1 MEITPA
7 AREAIKKF
15 LKNEKDGSR
24 FRIKIETG
32 GCSGLSYKTEMGL
45 PLEDDLV
52 IDGNIVT
59 NKTSQ
64 DFIQNLILDYTDT
77 ISFSGFTFTNPDAK
91 GTCGCGISF
100 DI

>member
-7 AREAIKKF
+7 AKDAIFKF
-15 LKNEKDGSR
+15 LKTENVKNV
-24 FRIKIETG
+24 FRVKVETG
-32 GCSGLSYKTEMGL
+32 GCSGLSYKTEIGL
-45 PLEDDLV
+45 PLSDDIIV
-52 IDGNIVT
+52 DGRIVT
-59 NKTSQ
+59 NEVSQ
-64 DFIQNLILDYTDT
+64 PLLQNLILDYTDT